1 MNKKTN
7 KLLIV
12 GDSYSTFEGYI
23 PEGYAVYYSTKPRPE
38 TDVTRVEETWWYPLC
53 EEMKLELV
61 RNDSWSGS
69 PVSYMGWSDSDCSM
83 SSSFIYRVEKLAQ
96 DGFFRDNEID
106 TVLVFGCTND
116 SWIGTPFGEVKF
128 SGFKRKD
135 FYSVCPSVCYLV
147 AKLKELLPEANI
159 VFMMNTGLKDEIS
172 DAIREASKH
181 YGTYCLEL
189 EDIDKRSG
197 HPTIKGMKSI
207 KEQVKKFLN
216 ENI

>member
-1 MNKKTN
+1 M
-7 KLLIV
+7 
-12 GDSYSTFEGYI
+12 
-23 PEGYAVYYSTKPRPE
+23 
-38 TDVTRVEETWWYPLC
+38 
-53 EEMKLELV
+53 
-61 RNDSWSGS
+61 
-69 PVSYMGWSDSDCSM
+69 
-83 SSSFIYRVEKLAQ
+83 
-96 DGFFRDNEID
+96 
-106 TVLVFGCTND
+106 
-116 SWIGTPFGEVKF
+116 
-128 SGFKRKD
+128 
-135 FYSVCPSVCYLV
+135 